1 MVFYII
7 GLGLGDE
14 TDITVKGLQAIKSCE
29 LIYLEHYT
37 SILGVNKEKLEEF
50 YGKQLILA
58 DRETCE
64 EGIDTIL
71 KNCKDNEEKNSA
83 ILVVGDPFCA
93 TTHTDLFLRA
103 VKLGLKVEVIHN
115 ASIMNAVGC
124 CGLQLYRF
132 GETVTLP
139 FFTEKWRPY
148 SFYDKI
154 AKNRKAGLHTL
165 VLVDIKVKERT
176 EENLLKGKS
185 KIGFIVI

>member
-14 TDITVKGLQAIKSCE
+14 QDITVKGLQAIKSCE
-29 LIYLEHYT
+29 RIYLEHYT

-50 YGKQLILA
+50 YGKKLILA

-64 EGIDTIL
+64 ESIDDIL
-71 KNCKDNEEKNSA
+71 RECKEHDHENSA
-83 ILVVGDPFCA
+83 LLVVGDPFCA
-93 TTHTDLFLRA
+93 TTHADLFLRA

-148 SFYDKI
+148 SWYNKVLQ
-154 AKNRKAGLHTL
+154 NRKNNLHTL

-176 EENLLKGKS
+176 EENLLKGK
-185 KIGFIVI
+185 KK